1 MISVAKNMGLA
12 TSAIFCAIVFS
23 CSRPSGSSSLFL
35 RMVSS
40 ITMAPSTIIPKSI
53 APKESK
59 LAGIWVKCIR
69 IKAINK
75 DNGIVM
81 ATKSAPRQLPRKI
94 IRTKITKIIPSR
106 RVLETVCRV
115 LSTKLVLSSTT
126 CIFTSS
132 GRIFSFSS
140 CTVAFTPAN
149 TSEGFS
155 FFNSRTIPSIL
166 SE

>member
-1 MISVAKNMGLA
+1 MGLA
-12 TSAIFCAIVFS
+12 TSEIFCAIVFS
-23 CSRPSGSSSLFL
+23 CSRLSGSSSLFL

-59 LAGIWVKCIR
+59 LAGIWVKCMSIN
-69 IKAINK
+69 AINK

-81 ATKSAPRQLPRKI
+81 ATRSAPRQLPRKMM
-94 IRTKITKIIPSR
+94 RTKITRIIPSK
-106 RVLETVCRV
+106 RVLETVCSV

-126 CIFTSS
+126 CIFTPS

-140 CTVAFTPAN
+140 STVAFTPAK
-149 TSEGFS
+149 TAEGFS
-155 FFNSRTIPSIL
+155 FFNRSTIPSML